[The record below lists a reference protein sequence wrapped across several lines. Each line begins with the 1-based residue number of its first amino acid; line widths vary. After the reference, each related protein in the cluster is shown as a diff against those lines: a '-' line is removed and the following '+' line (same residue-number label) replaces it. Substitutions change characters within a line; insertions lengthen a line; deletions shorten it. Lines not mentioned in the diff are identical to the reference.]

1 MATSRAVIF
10 DIGGVLLRL
19 GTQEYLDELRKV
31 LGREGVD
38 GITTEMWHKVERGEL
53 DEEELWERIAGR
65 PMPHDT
71 FDDAFL
77 RHFTP
82 MEAMLAFA
90 RELRQAGVRTAIL
103 SNTIR
108 SHVRAMR
115 RMGFLDEFDPVVLSC
130 EIGSRKP
137 EPEAIGRVIDV
148 LGLPPERIA
157 YIDDVPAY
165 VEMGRQ
171 AGVYAVLHEGDVDAT
186 RRAILG
192 WLDGAAG
199 EEAGAL

>member
-19 GTQEYLDELRKV
+19 GTQEYLDEMRKV

-38 GITTEMWHKVERGEL
+38 GITTEMWHKLERGEL

-137 EPEAIGRVIDV
+137 
-148 LGLPPERIA
+148 
-157 YIDDVPAY
+157 
-165 VEMGRQ
+165 
-171 AGVYAVLHEGDVDAT
+171 
-186 RRAILG
+186 
-192 WLDGAAG
+192 
-199 EEAGAL
+199 